1 MHVFVCRAKVCKVHN
16 KGCKSVQCC
25 LMRKRGENAQ
35 NHMDARYNLQKGLKE
50 KDVVRQNMHASSI
63 IVKHTRNC

>member
-16 KGCKSVQCC
+16 KGCKSVTWYV
-25 LMRKRGENAQ
+25 KRGENAQ